1 MTIFLFFPRKRVTI
15 LPHKLL
21 MTTNNTVWRWEK
33 TRFFTLMTKSSHR
46 KLFASLLNVLKWI
59 FFWLWMLSDDG
70 NPFSSCNFSH
80 ERWNFPIE
88 NFTQSLKT
96 HFHSFPWRFG
106 GNRNEITEEKCKNM
120 LGQRNTLIRKKLPLL
135 FSCCLY
141 LSLPLLHHEFLPV
154 TEARGF
160 FDLCLVKAQVRSA
173 LNLCEGKFYFR
184 KFFLRFLSL
193 SLSHSLSSLYL
204 LESDF
209 IFLFGWLLL
218 RCLISSCVRPSMRI
232 TKKKCEKMF
241 LLWFFC
247 KTFFLLGNFFYEF
260 PVTICETEWLCFTF
274 IASELEIYN

>member
-141 LSLPLLHHEFLPV
+141 LSFPLLHHEFLPV

-193 SLSHSLSSLYL
+193 SLSFSLTLFSLFTGVWFHFSFRL
-204 LESDF
+204 IVVALFNFVVCAAFDANHEKKVWENVPLM
-209 IFLFGWLLL
+209 IFLQNFFSFG
-218 RCLISSCVRPSMRI
+218 
-232 TKKKCEKMF
+232 E
-241 LLWFFC
+241 
-247 KTFFLLGNFFYEF
+247 FFLWVSRNDLWNWMIMLHDY
-260 PVTICETEWLCFTF
+260 C
-274 IASELEIYN
+274 